1 MFDKIKQL
9 AKLKQMRDEAM
20 KIQKQLGQETLE
32 IEENGVKVI
41 ITGDQKLQYIE
52 IDGTPN
58 GRVVEVINKAIKK
71 SQETAAKKLQQM
83 SGGLGGLLGGLG
95 G

>member
-1 MFDKIKQL
+1 VFDKIKQL
-9 AKLKQMRDEAM
+9 GKLKQMRDEAM
-20 KIQKQLGQETLE
+20 KIQKELAQEK
-32 IEENGVKVI
+32 IEMDEDGIKVI

-58 GRVVEVINKAIKK
+58 NRVVEVINRAVKK
-71 SQETAAKKLQQM
+71 SQEMAAKKLQSM

>member
-9 AKLKQMRDEAM
+9 GKLKQMRDEAM
-20 KIQKQLGQETLE
+20 RIQKELAQEKLE
-32 IEENGVKVI
+32 LEEDGIKVV
-41 ITGDQKLQYIE
+41 ITGDQKLQTIE
-52 IDGTPN
+52 IDGVPN
-58 GRVVEVINKAIKK
+58 GRVVEVVNKAIKK
-71 SQETAAKKLQQM
+71 SQETAAKKLQSM

>member
-9 AKLKQMRDEAM
+9 GKLKQMRDEAM
-20 KIQKQLGQETLE
+20 RIQKELAQEKLE
-32 IEENGVKVI
+32 MEEDGIKVV
-41 ITGDQKLQYIE
+41 ITGDQKLQIIE
-52 IDGTPN
+52 IDGVPN
-58 GRVVEVINKAIKK
+58 GRVVEVVNKAIKK
-71 SQETAAKKLQQM
+71 SQETAAKKLQSM

>member
-1 MFDKIKQL
+1 
-9 AKLKQMRDEAM
+9 MRDEAM
-20 KIQKQLGQETLE
+20 KIQKELALEKVE
-32 IEENGVKVI
+32 IEEEGIKVV
-41 ITGDQKLQYIE
+41 ITGDQKLQYVE

-58 GRVVEVINKAIKK
+58 GRIVEVINKAIKK
-71 SQETAAKKLQQM
+71 SQEIAAKRLQSM

>member
-1 MFDKIKQL
+1 MFEKFKQL

-20 KIQKQLGQETLE
+20 KIQKELAKEVVE
-32 IEENGVKVI
+32 MEENGVKVI
-41 ITGDQKLQYIE
+41 ITGDQKLQSIV
-52 IDGTPN
+52 IDGIAN
-58 GRVVEVINKAIKK
+58 GRVVEIVNKAIKK
-71 SQETAAKKLQQM
+71 SQEMAAKKMQSM

>member
-1 MFDKIKQL
+1 MFEKIKQL

-20 KIQKQLGQETLE
+20 KIQKELALE
-32 IEENGVKVI
+32 KLEMEENGVKVV
-41 ITGDQKLQYIE
+41 ITGDQKLQYVE